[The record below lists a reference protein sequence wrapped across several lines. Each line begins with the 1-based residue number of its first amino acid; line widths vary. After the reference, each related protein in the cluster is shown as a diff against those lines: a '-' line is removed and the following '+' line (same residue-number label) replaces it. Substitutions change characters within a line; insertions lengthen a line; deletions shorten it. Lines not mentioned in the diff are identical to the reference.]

1 VKLQLTI
8 SRIERELQLRT
19 LPERV
24 EGQEWYRVT
33 REETG
38 KTNFLRTLQDSDT
51 RSEDW
56 PAYAGRKLAVEVH
69 YLPATPER
77 TPVSACGKN

>member
-1 VKLQLTI
+1 L
-8 SRIERELQLRT
+8 RELQLRT

-24 EGQEWYRVT
+24 EGQEWDRVT
-33 REETG
+33 IEETG
-38 KTNFLRTLQDSDT
+38 KTEFFRIHSKTPTLARKT
-51 RSEDW
+51 E
-56 PAYAGRKLAVEVH
+56 PAYAGRKLAVEVL